1 MLERALN
8 LYTFAKSRFTLSTK
22 IMERIGLVLIMLLL
36 LTVPLSAR
44 AADKSKG
51 EIKFE
56 ETLYDFGNIREDGGK
71 VSHEF
76 VFTNEGNDPIKIT
89 DARAECGCTTP
100 EYPKGE
106 IAPGEQGVIKVT
118 YNPLGRPGGFTKVVR
133 VRCTGNPGKVNLKIR
148 GTVIPK

>member
-1 MLERALN
+1 MKKAG
-8 LYTFAKSRFTLSTK
+8 F
-22 IMERIGLVLIMLLL
+22 LIMMVIL
-36 LTVPLSAR
+36 LTSNLKVF
-44 AADKSKG
+44 AADKTQG
-51 EIKFE
+51 EIKFK
-56 ETLYDFGNIREDGGK
+56 ETIYDFGNIKEDGGK

-76 VFTNEGNDPIKIT
+76 KFTNEGKDPIKIT

-106 IAPGEQGVIKVT
+106 IAPGETGVIKVT

-148 GTVIPK
+148 GTVLPK